1 MKNIFTLFLITFLS
15 IALISCN
22 KEDTYKKFEDKH
34 LKVQTTFTQKEKEY
48 YVYFYKEG
56 CPGCEKVKDLVF
68 KQAKNTSLPLY
79 FINEKDVGDL
89 LNRTENRNHSNYD
102 ARSFSEIKIYGF
114 PTIVLINN
122 GRVIADFVGSTE
134 ITEELEG

>member
-15 IALISCN
+15 TLLISCN
-22 KEDTYKKFEDKH
+22 KEDTYKTFEDKH

-68 KQAKNTSLPLY
+68 KQAKNTTLPLY

-89 LNRTENRNHSNYD
+89 LLRTNDENHSNYD
-102 ARSFSEIKIYGF
+102 ARAFNEIRIYGF
-114 PTIVLINN
+114 PTIILINN
-122 GRVIADFVGSTE
+122 GRVIAEFVGSGE
-134 ITEELEG
+134 ITKELGS